1 MTSPSCSTLGARDTA
16 KRTLRKKRDNTGF
29 KSLETITTSSHDTTA
44 SLTLLTLSHSM
55 PSRIWLTTSSRPLVL
70 DSLLLQLRCWCL
82 RDRVLRTFGEKF
94 QILLIGGRK
103 ELLLMSKIKEAAVF
117 WFYLS
122 AHQIWFDRSFWVQ
135 WVSVWFKDQDF
146 RIREVTE
153 KLKSRIFENCGQGC
167 LIHLCYMK
175 TNHYDI
181 VWDCNASLSR
191 FLTFRSII
199 SFFYF
204 SFHNYK

>member
-16 KRTLRKKRDNTGF
+16 KRTLRRKRDNTGF
-29 KSLETITTSSHDTTA
+29 ESLKTITTSSHATTT

-70 DSLLLQLRCWCL
+70 EDSLLLQLRCWWL
-82 RDRVLRTFGEKF
+82 RDRVLRTFGERF

-122 AHQIWFDRSFWVQ
+122 VHQIWFDRSFLGWNLDRRSNKKIEI
-135 WVSVWFKDQDF
+135 WDLWGFL
-146 RIREVTE
+146 TMM
-153 KLKSRIFENCGQGC
+153 
-167 LIHLCYMK
+167 LIHLCYMMK
-175 TNHYDI
+175 TNHHDI
-181 VWDCNASLSR
+181 VWDYNASLSR
-191 FLTFRSII
+191 FLPFRSII
-199 SFFYF
+199 IFFFYF
-204 SFHNYK
+204 SFHNYKSIDL